1 MEFISKLQSLDLS
14 QDTFPI
20 RGIVN
25 SMKQFGA
32 KCRPERVVHGGGEIQ
47 KIMCG
52 KGERRDVILKWGD
65 RGRWRDTK
73 GSQKCLK

>member
-1 MEFISKLQSLDLS
+1 MQDLK
-14 QDTFPI
+14 
-20 RGIVN
+20 GWCMVEV
-25 SMKQFGA
+25 KY
-32 KCRPERVVHGGGEIQ
+32 

>member
-1 MEFISKLQSLDLS
+1 MEFISKLQILDLS

-20 RGIVN
+20 QGIVN

-47 KIMCG
+47 K
-52 KGERRDVILKWGD
+52 
-65 RGRWRDTK
+65 
-73 GSQKCLK
+73 